1 MVLFAELRGSTA
13 RNFFFRG
20 YTALLPVALAMTSKS
35 SLLPANVDSTL
46 WKMNGWTPQRVLEYK
61 NSEESIRKSMS
72 RCEQPNEYQKEL
84 LAQLAESKL
93 FWMALRKHLDSEG
106 AELLLEVLT
115 EHSQWETVKR
125 RTEQSLRSE
134 YQRLLREIRH
144 YSNDKY
150 EHLEMT
156 TRREALRGGDSKEFD
171 C

>member
-1 MVLFAELRGSTA
+1 
-13 RNFFFRG
+13 
-20 YTALLPVALAMTSKS
+20 MTSKS